1 MTSSRGHERGDSPQL
16 ASLPATVLSG
26 VLPPTAVPAHH
37 VCDGAAPS
45 PHIQPLLVMGA
56 RCLQPTVHPS
66 VDTCTRPASLT
77 CMHESMQPTAQ
88 AQQLS
93 LSPRKPG
100 YPHRPRAAAC
110 CDSAAPAA
118 AQRSRGRNP
127 RLCFRRC
134 YHHLGGETAQQ
145 RASRGLPERPVAGH
159 TGDCGRT
166 GREQHTPRSDAR
178 DSAASLLSPRRAKHA
193 RPLVCGFLFRVFYYS
208 VSRIFRRPGTDW
220 E

>member
-1 MTSSRGHERGDSPQL
+1 MGTRHSQHRCRQQSSVVCCHLQLFRHITFAMALHQVLTSSRSSQP
-16 ASLPATVLSG
+16 TVH
-26 VLPPTAVPAHH
+26 T
-37 VCDGAAPS
+37 
-45 PHIQPLLVMGA
+45 
-56 RCLQPTVHPS
+56 QPTVHPS

-145 RASRGLPERPVAGH
+145 RASRGLPQRPVAGH

-208 VSRIFRRPGTDW
+208 VSRIFIISSSSSFW